1 MVPGMTVIALG
12 ADHAGFPLK
21 EDLKSWLI
29 ARGHD
34 VVDLGT
40 QSLES
45 VDYPDFAVGVGSA
58 ITAGKAERGVLV
70 CGTGI
75 GMAMAANKV
84 PGIRAA
90 ACTDAFSARMSR
102 EHNDANILALGAR
115 ITARD
120 AAIEILEIWLE
131 AEFAGGR
138 HARRVEKILALDRAR
153 EAEHH
158 DAPAR

>member
-1 MVPGMTVIALG
+1 MVPGMTVVALG

-21 EDLKSWLI
+21 EDLKTWLI
-29 ARGHD
+29 ARGYD

-40 QSLES
+40 QSAES

-58 ITAGKAERGVLV
+58 IAAGKADRGVLV

-84 PGIRAA
+84 PGVRAA

-120 AAIEILEIWLE
+120 AAIEILEIWLG

-138 HARRVEKILALDRAR
+138 HARRVEKILALDRVREEESSDAQAR
-153 EAEHH
+153 
-158 DAPAR
+158 

>member
-1 MVPGMTVIALG
+1 
-12 ADHAGFPLK
+12 
-21 EDLKSWLI
+21 
-29 ARGHD
+29 
-34 VVDLGT
+34 
-40 QSLES
+40 
-45 VDYPDFAVGVGSA
+45 
-58 ITAGKAERGVLV
+58 
-70 CGTGI
+70 
-75 GMAMAANKV
+75 
-84 PGIRAA
+84 
-90 ACTDAFSARMSR
+90 MSR

-153 EAEHH
+153 EVEHH

>member
-1 MVPGMTVIALG
+1 MHVAIG

-29 ARGHD
+29 SRGYD

-40 QSLES
+40 QSAES

-84 PGIRAA
+84 PGVRAA
-90 ACTDAFSARMSR
+90 ACSDAYTARMSR

-115 ITARD
+115 ITSRE
-120 AAIEILEIWLE
+120 AAIEILEVWLG

-138 HARRVEKILALDRAR
+138 HARRVEKIVALDDAR
-153 EAEHH
+153 EREPR
-158 DAPAR
+158 DASAR